1 MILITGASGLLG
13 SHLTLHLLEMG
24 EPVRAIY
31 RTATAIQKTKSVF
44 ELHQKIELFAKI
56 EWIQADINDV
66 PSLEAAFQN
75 VDRVYHCAALISFD
89 PADEKALRKTNIE
102 GTANI
107 VNFCLAYG
115 VKKLCYVSSI
125 AALGDLKEGET
136 LVTEATEWNPE
147 LAHSDY
153 AISKYGAEME
163 VWRGWQEGLAV
174 AIVNPGVIL
183 GLVPNSRDWQTGSS
197 EIFSRVRKGL
207 LFYTKGSTG
216 FVTVG
221 DVVKLLEQLMQS
233 SISGERFIAV
243 SENYSFEKLLQLVAH
258 SLQAK
263 PPSYY
268 ATPWLTAVYWRI
280 DWLLS
285 VLGRKRR
292 LSQIMSHSLHQSH
305 RFSNDKAIAELG
317 FTFEPVAA
325 TIEKIGSA
333 QV

>member
-13 SHLTLHLLEMG
+13 SHLTLQLLEMG

-44 ELHQKIELFAKI
+44 ELHQKIELFSKI
-56 EWIQADINDV
+56 EWIQADITDV
-66 PSLEAAFQN
+66 PSLETAFQN
-75 VDRVYHCAALISFD
+75 IDRVYHCAALISFN

-136 LVTEATEWNPE
+136 LVTETTEWNPE
-147 LAHSDY
+147 FAHSDY

-163 VWRGWQEGLAV
+163 VWRGWQEGLEV

-183 GLVPNSRDWQTGSS
+183 GAVPNTKDWQSGST

-207 LFYTKGSTG
+207 SFYTQGSTG
-216 FVTVG
+216 FVTVD
-221 DVVKLLEQLMQS
+221 DVVKLLVQLMQS

-243 SENYSFEKLLQLVAH
+243 SENYSYEKLLQMVAY
-258 SLQAK
+258 SMQIK
-263 PPSYY
+263 PPSYC
-268 ATPWLTAVYWRI
+268 ARPWLTSVYWRI

-285 VLGRKRR
+285 LLGRKRS
-292 LSQIMSHSLHQSH
+292 LSQIMARSLHQSH

-317 FTFEPVAA
+317 FRFEPVADA
-325 TIEKIGSA
+325 IEKIGAA